1 MKKSRIVIGVL
12 SILIGFLVLVES
24 YDVFRLANVFGVNGF
39 HIYVGFLVGLIFI
52 ALGVLSIVLLV
63 EQWKKYVQITIPLSL
78 IAISLCFE
86 GPKIFS
92 DLLLFA
98 VWGVICLIY
107 TLLIYV
113 KYRKNNNVTEEKTIS
128 QIANQTTCPYCHAV
142 IDGSSMFCGSC
153 GKKIQKE
160 CPCCGSL
167 IVANSAFCGNCGKK
181 VEEVP
186 SDAPVEST
194 QKKCPH
200 CGTPVNDGN
209 AFCEN
214 CGMNLAEI
222 IRPQLG
228 NGSNIDYR
236 ELLTKL
242 KKFVPYVVG
251 LILLAAIIW
260 GSFYGYEEYSAYRA
274 RKEAREKF
282 VADSLEKVRQ
292 DSIKL
297 AAKLEAERIEKEK
310 IAKFREKFTF
320 NNILNL
326 LRHPDDASLAQ
337 KCGLSFIYKDS
348 EREEGY
354 EDGQY
359 FTHYDYVYGYEVEKG
374 KRHDVGM
381 GYDIK
386 ASSNHS
392 CYFRYR
398 EASDIMFLFRFKD
411 ESDAEYLF
419 EMAKDYGLI
428 ESGGYYYIP
437 EKKIPKGITHVEK
450 YEAYGS
456 SAQYQIRILSNVD
469 GWYEVYV
476 DYCY

>member
-63 EQWKKYVQITIPLSL
+63 EQWKKYVPITIPLSL

-282 VADSLEKVRQ
+282 IADSLAKARK

-297 AAKLEAERIEKEK
+297 AEQMEKERIKEERF
-310 IAKFREKFTF
+310 AKFRENFTF
-320 NNILNL
+320 PNILAL
-326 LRHPDDASLAQ
+326 LKQPQKTVVAE
-337 KCGLSFIYKDS
+337 KCGLSFIYKDKK
-348 EREEGY
+348 REEGY
-354 EDGQY
+354 DEGDY
-359 FTHYDYVYGYEVEKG
+359 FEMISIVYGYDIEKG
-374 KRHDVGM
+374 CKNETL
-381 GYDIK
+381 GYELK
-386 ASSNHS
+386 ATSEHA
-392 CYFRYR
+392 CYFSYI
-398 EASDIMFLFRFKD
+398 ESSDIGIAFYFKNK
-411 ESDAEYLF
+411 SDADYLF
-419 EMAKDYGLI
+419 KIAEDYGLVMYD
-428 ESGGYYYIP
+428 GDLYIP
-437 EKKIPKGITHVEK
+437 KKVTYKGVIKRYDE
-450 YEAYGS
+450 YNPSEDALFGM
-456 SAQYQIRILSNVD
+456 SNINHED
-469 GWYEVYV
+469 GWYMVYFNQIW
-476 DYCY
+476 